1 MRRMDAS
8 ADPQQSPSSAHR
20 KLVAALLLSLA
31 SHGAAIT
38 LMDGGTGPA
47 VVSGPLQ
54 VRIVPALA
62 APQLADATEMPKA
75 QVVEQPPPPPPLKAQ
90 PEKPKPEPKPKPK
103 PKPAVPPTER
113 IKQALPEPNVAPPAM
128 PAQPVAIAAV
138 TIQTPLLPLSVLREV
153 EYLHNPAPAYPS
165 RARRLGLEGE
175 VLIRLQ
181 VLTDGSPDRLS
192 IEQSSGYGLLD
203 RAAMDAVR
211 HWRFVPA
218 RQGDDTVVSWVEVPV
233 RFSLER

>member
-1 MRRMDAS
+1 MSRMDAS
-8 ADPQQSPSSAHR
+8 AESEQLLSPVHR
-20 KLVAALLLSLA
+20 NFIGALLLSLG
-31 SHGAAIT
+31 SHVAAIT
-38 LMDGGTGPA
+38 LMDAGAPVAAATA
-47 VVSGPLQ
+47 PLQ
-54 VRIVPALA
+54 VSIVATPPSLEAVEEIEVQQ
-62 APQLADATEMPKA
+62 PQVAE
-75 QVVEQPPPPPPLKAQ
+75 EPPPPPPLVKAP
-90 PEKPKPEPKPKPK
+90 PEKTRPKPKPK
-103 PKPAVPPTER
+103 PKPKPEQAVPR
-113 IKQALPEPNVAPPAM
+113 PEPKVTPPPV

-138 TIQTPLLPLSVLREV
+138 AIQAPVLPLPVLRDV
-153 EYLHNPAPAYPS
+153 EYLHNPAPAYPA

-181 VLTDGSPDRLS
+181 VLADGSPDRLS